1 MTAKATRRTAA
12 KFAVV
17 LLNVAIV
24 VICLNGVLFISTTRL
39 DRNRAWVDHT
49 RAVQVAIRQTLIA
62 LLDAESNQ
70 RAYLLT
76 GDEKF
81 YEGYGTA
88 RVAMSRALLE
98 LKRLTVD
105 NPTQQVRV
113 GQLRA
118 ILRAKV
124 EFLREMIE
132 RRRRHGPDFDADDL
146 DRGHRLLTRARDLI
160 DAMDREEQGLYRA
173 RDERLSQTV
182 HRLYAGLFAI
192 LGKDCIILAVLATAS
207 YRAYRLRRA
216 YGRRA
221 IREGP
226 RGRSAGGRA

>member
-1 MTAKATRRTAA
+1 MTAKATRRTIA

-24 VICLNGVLFISTTRL
+24 VICLNGVMFISATRL

-62 LLDAESNQ
+62 LLDVESSQ
-70 RAYLLT
+70 RAFLIT
-76 GDEKF
+76 GDEK
-81 YEGYGTA
+81 YYRGYADA
-88 RVAMSRALLE
+88 RVAMSRALLT
-98 LKRLTVD
+98 LKRLTAD

-113 GQLRA
+113 GQLRT

-132 RRRRHGPDFDADDL
+132 RRRRHGPEFAAADL
-146 DRGHRLLTRARDLI
+146 DRGHRLLLQARELI
-160 DAMDREEQGLYRA
+160 DVMDREEQGLYRA

-182 HRLYAGLFAI
+182 HRLKAGLIVI
-192 LGKDCIILAVLATAS
+192 LGKDCIILGVLATAS

-216 YGRRA
+216 DGRRVE
-221 IREGP
+221 RT
-226 RGRSAGGRA
+226 RS

>member
-1 MTAKATRRTAA
+1 MTAKATRRTVA

-24 VICLNGVLFISTTRL
+24 VICLNGVMFISATRL

-62 LLDAESNQ
+62 LLDAESSQ
-70 RAYLLT
+70 RAFLIT
-76 GDEKF
+76 GDEK
-81 YEGYGTA
+81 YYRGYADA
-88 RVAMSRALLE
+88 RAAMSRAILD
-98 LKRLTVD
+98 LKRLTAD

-113 GQLRA
+113 GQLRT

-124 EFLREMIE
+124 AFLWEMIE
-132 RRRRHGPDFDADDL
+132 RRRSHGPDFDADDL
-146 DRGHRLLTRARDLI
+146 DRGHRLLSRARELI
-160 DAMDREEQGLYRA
+160 DVMDREEQGLYRA

-182 HRLYAGLFAI
+182 HRLKAGLIVI
-192 LGKDCIILAVLATAS
+192 LGKDCIILGVLATAS

-221 IREGP
+221 TR
-226 RGRSAGGRA
+226 AGGGPGG